1 MHALFHIRTVIIPR
15 DRYRPEGFS
24 LMVDIGRGRITV
36 LIWKKA
42 CINLFI
48 TYFNIEL
55 KRTNVTSH
63 TDFSYFLRKSQ
74 LLLPKHQQIFLRWT
88 PTFSKRQLTVGRKR
102 RHGAHERLVI
112 VLSEFCPDICP
123 WDDIVVALSVFTYGR
138 AKLTL
143 LLINM

>member
-1 MHALFHIRTVIIPR
+1 MQALFHIRTVIVPR
-15 DRYRPEGFS
+15 ERYRPESFS
-24 LMVDIGRGRITV
+24 PRVDIDRGRITV
-36 LIWKKA
+36 LIWKKT

-55 KRTNVTSH
+55 KRTKVTSH
-63 TDFSYFLRKSQ
+63 TDFSYFLRQSQ

-88 PTFSKRQLTVGRKR
+88 PTFSKRQWTVGRKW

-123 WDDIVVALSVFTYGR
+123 WGDIVVALPVFTYGQNWR
-138 AKLTL
+138 YYL
-143 LLINM
+143 